1 MEAIP
6 AAALAL
12 GEKKNKTGDG
22 FSTNSLFQGE
32 EEKSEFETEQISAVD
47 YEGDDEEEIEDYEE
61 ESNEQQDTLVEG
73 DLNNNKIEYKTGV
86 QEWPDGSCYKGEFS
100 FDLKLGY
107 GEFAWDNGERYVGQF
122 YKDHR
127 HGKGIY
133 FWPNGSKFT
142 GSFYLNRKE
151 GYGTMEFK
159 DGKRFQG
166 LYKADER
173 FGPGI
178 ETYPDD
184 SQDVGLW
191 HRNHIIKL
199 CTEMPEHFTISDFP
213 ELNIYLDAKSKDQ
226 FISEERSSMWDL
238 NEEKDPFFYSFKR
251 LLLNDSYTLPDN
263 MYIYSIDADNL
274 PLTHSFLKE
283 FDFQYFKKRKHQ
295 AYEKPWR
302 ITNITPI
309 LVTMQKNIYKYR
321 HCQNDID
328 WDVNIIMEGNRHGFG
343 AKGPKE
349 LIAEELIEKSAEGAY
364 KRVYEILR
372 DNLAHPDIADMHG
385 YTALAAAAMNYQ
397 DDIINLLLDSGADV
411 NKCSDEGLSA
421 LSMCIIHYFPA
432 EAFQPNIAERNTFRK
447 ELEDIFEEV
456 STESI
461 PLSQSEVSQVSEIS
475 TATTIPGSVGVLS
488 FSAEK
493 SEFVSDVEIKS
504 SEETDNG
511 EKNSGTICGIY
522 NYKIKVSP
530 ETMHR
535 GAVVLSQHMLTTHC
549 LPDTEDAVHHEGTLR
564 RMAAS
569 LTEQKK
575 RKSTIKL
582 LLKRGADPNISSF
595 PMYVLF
601 FAVKAANA
609 EVVQIL
615 LEAGARTDIR
625 LPTTLGGVAPL
636 HIAAALPGVEGI
648 EITEMLLHAAADPD
662 VRAEDENDV
671 YRLDEVPVKFDI
683 GESVSLMRMNNETG
697 PPKSY
702 YKECTIVPEGGGRTS
717 LHIACEREGNSMN
730 AARVI
735 YHLLDHNANPN
746 VLWSGHSPLSLA
758 VAVGN
763 EQAVVELLA
772 GGADPNLP
780 LSQGIGSAL
789 CAVINPAYER
799 NGTLANKMALINSLI
814 AAGADMLM
822 PITLTD
828 ECRTAV
834 GTVVD
839 YAYFKYYQD
848 KRLLHTPLHALSQV
862 ERDTYN
868 FRRKL
873 LDFLSEQLRECVN
886 AKEKQWD
893 KEELRKIKIASSGV
907 RRKST
912 SGSIGTLLEI
922 DPTRL
927 PFFKYCY
934 QCGRSVGVTLTPCP
948 HCLEIFTCSKSCKV
962 KAWNERH
969 KRECLQTE
977 STSSLKTEEE
987 FPPVR
992 KVRQRKGSMKGK
1004 GASQSRT
1011 SKEAKTKKQ
1020 TATRHK
1026 KEDVEKIL
1034 KDGRRRRTPEHA
1046 SSQADLP
1053 YTGNYSFI

>member
-1 MEAIP
+1 MNEE
-6 AAALAL
+6 
-12 GEKKNKTGDG
+12 GEKKNKTEDA
-22 FSTNSLFQGE
+22 FSGNTSFQGE
-32 EEKSEFETEQISAVD
+32 EEESEFETEQISAVD

-61 ESNEQQDTLVEG
+61 ESNEQQDILVED

-86 QEWPDGSCYKGEFS
+86 QEWPDGSCYKGEFL

-127 HGKGIY
+127 HGKGVY

-159 DGKRFQG
+159 DGKQFQG

-199 CTEMPEHFTISDFP
+199 CTEMPEYFTISDFP
-213 ELNIYLDAKSKDQ
+213 ELSIYFDAESKEQ
-226 FISEERSSMWDL
+226 YISEESSSMWDL

-251 LLLNDSYTLPDN
+251 LLLNDDSYTLPDN
-263 MYIYSIDADNL
+263 MYIYSVDADNL

-295 AYEKPWR
+295 AYEKPWH

-309 LVTMQKNIYKYR
+309 LVRMQKNIYKYR
-321 HCQNDID
+321 HCVNDID
-328 WDVNIIMEGNRHGFG
+328 WNVNVIMEGNRYGFG

-349 LIAEELIEKSAEGAY
+349 LISEELIEKSAEGSY
-364 KRVYEILR
+364 KGAYEIMR
-372 DNLAHPDIADMHG
+372 DNLAHPDIADKHG
-385 YTALAAAAMNYQ
+385 YTALAAAAMNYHE
-397 DDIINLLLDSGADV
+397 DIINLLLDAGADV
-411 NKCSDEGLSA
+411 NKCSDEGLSP

-432 EAFQPNIAERNTFRK
+432 EAFQSNIAERNIFRK
-447 ELEDIFEEV
+447 ELEDIFEEI
-456 STESI
+456 STESM
-461 PLSQSEVSQVSEIS
+461 PLSQSGVSQLSEPS
-475 TATTIPGSVGVLS
+475 TNTTTPFSTGLLS

-493 SEFVSDVEIKS
+493 TEFGPDLEIKS
-504 SEETDNG
+504 LEETDNG
-511 EKNSGTICGIY
+511 EKNSGTICGIH
-522 NYKIKVSP
+522 NYKINVSS
-530 ETMHR
+530 EIMQR
-535 GAVVLSQHMLTTHC
+535 GAVVLSQHMSKPHC
-549 LPDTEDAVHHEGTLR
+549 FPGSEDTVHHEGTLR
-564 RMAAS
+564 RMAVS

-575 RKSTIKL
+575 RMSTIKVL
-582 LLKRGADPNISSF
+582 LRRGADPNISSI
-595 PMYVLF
+595 PMHVLF
-601 FAVKAANA
+601 FAVKAANT

-636 HIAAALPGVEGI
+636 HIASALPGGEGV

-662 VRAEDENDV
+662 VRAEDENDI
-671 YRLDEVPVKFDI
+671 YRLDKASFEI

-697 PPKSY
+697 PPKKY
-702 YKECTIVPEGGGRTS
+702 YEECTIVPEEGGRTS
-717 LHIACEREGNSMN
+717 LHIACEREDNSTN
-730 AARVI
+730 AAKVI
-735 YHLLDHNANPN
+735 QHLLDHNANPN

-758 VAVGN
+758 VASGN
-763 EQAVVELLA
+763 EQAVAELLA

-780 LSQGIGSAL
+780 LSQGIGNAL
-789 CAVINPAYER
+789 CAVANPAYEQ
-799 NGTLANKMALINSLI
+799 NGTLESRMALINSLI
-814 AAGADMLM
+814 AAGAEMLM

-848 KRLLHTPLHALSQV
+848 KRLLHTPFHALSQA
-862 ERDTYN
+862 ERDTYT

-873 LDFLSEQLRECVN
+873 LDFLSDRLRECVT
-886 AKEKQWD
+886 AKEKQWE
-893 KEELRKIKIASSGV
+893 KEEFRKIKVAAARI
-907 RRKST
+907 RRKSA
-912 SGSIGTLLEI
+912 SDSIGMSPEI

-927 PFFKYCY
+927 LIFKYCY
-934 QCGRSVGVTLTPCP
+934 QCGRSVGVTLTPCL

-962 KAWNERH
+962 KVWNERH
-969 KRECLQTE
+969 KRECLQT
-977 STSSLKTEEE
+977 
-987 FPPVR
+987 
-992 KVRQRKGSMKGK
+992 VRQRKGSIKGK
-1004 GASQSRT
+1004 VTQPRT
-1011 SKEAKTKKQ
+1011 SKEAKAKKQ
-1020 TATRHK
+1020 AETRHK
-1026 KEDVEKIL
+1026 KEDLEKMSL
-1034 KDGRRRRTPEHA
+1034 KDVRRRQALERA